1 MKINI
6 FKVIITFLISLLLS
20 YSLYNIQDNVNK
32 ILLSYG
38 SFILFISSLFVAIC
52 IDFDDKRKT
61 TNLKILGGLFFSVFL
76 LSNVFFGIINFKTS
90 TYITLNGILL
100 LLFLLV
106 TYNLSKAKLSWKII
120 DNNFQKNKHNNRSF
134 LKKQKNLSN
143 FKIIDLSLHPKFR
156 THLKKA
162 L

>member
-1 MKINI
+1 
-6 FKVIITFLISLLLS
+6 
-20 YSLYNIQDNVNK
+20 
-32 ILLSYG
+32 
-38 SFILFISSLFVAIC
+38 
-52 IDFDDKRKT
+52 
-61 TNLKILGGLFFSVFL
+61 
-76 LSNVFFGIINFKTS
+76 
-90 TYITLNGILL
+90 LNGILL

-120 DNNFQKNKHNNRSF
+120 DNNFQKNKHKNRSF

>member
-106 TYNLSKAKLSWKII
+106 TYNLSKAKLS
-120 DNNFQKNKHNNRSF
+120 
-134 LKKQKNLSN
+134 
-143 FKIIDLSLHPKFR
+143 
-156 THLKKA
+156 
-162 L
+162 